1 MTIVLLA
8 SNPVLSR
15 LFALVLEEEGVT
27 LHRIHDATQLPEA
40 PSAGTILAVE
50 DLRLDEA
57 VEAYIAQHP
66 ELTTLFIGEP
76 RASVAHFDALLPK
89 PFLPS
94 ELKAV
99 LSQLQSVSE
108 NETEHAY
115 EGGEEERERSIS
127 LSEEEEEG
135 EEKEPSVF
143 DPEQVAQIK
152 ALLEQSEEE
161 PEPFEEEEL
170 QQRKIEAIKES
181 LIAEGLEIVDEEEIV
196 KSIDTPSNATKEA
209 FLSEENKQVLLM
221 RFERYLQ
228 HAKPKKIRK
237 LLMGKKVKIKL

>member
-27 LHRIHDATQLPEA
+27 LHHIKDATLLPES

-50 DLRLDEA
+50 DLRLDEV

-66 ELTTLFIGEP
+66 ELSTLFVGEP

-108 NETEHAY
+108 NEAEHAC
-115 EGGEEERERSIS
+115 EEGEEEESIASSAS

-135 EEKEPSVF
+135 ASVF

-161 PEPFEEEEL
+161 PESFEEEEL

-196 KSIDTPSNATKEA
+196 ESIDTPSDAAKEA
-209 FLSEENKQVLLM
+209 FLSEENKQVLLR